1 MNLKTDSFSL
11 DSYDLVCTMAADAN
25 YELANRLDDLY
36 EYVNTKIGSNTS
48 NLDEQF
54 DFLNTTKINNI
65 LDGFGFLQIQIP
77 NWSLD
82 SAPSRPIFFSV

>member
-1 MNLKTDSFSL
+1 MSTPFLTNDAIYYINQLGVKHLLVDLPSIDKADDGGVLGNHMLFFSRG
-11 DSYDLVCTMAADAN
+11 DTISEM
-25 YELANRLDDLY
+25 LY
-36 EYVNTKIGSNTS
+36 IP
-48 NLDEQF
+48 D
-54 DFLNTTKINNI
+54 NI